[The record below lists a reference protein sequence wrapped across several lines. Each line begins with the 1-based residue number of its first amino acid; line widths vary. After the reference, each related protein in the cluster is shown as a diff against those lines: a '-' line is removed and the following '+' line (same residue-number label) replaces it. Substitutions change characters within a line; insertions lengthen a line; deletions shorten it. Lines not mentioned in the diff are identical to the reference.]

1 MSQENYLIVG
11 KHDVSFKGRVKSIG
25 VYIDATL
32 SMAKHIDHI
41 SRSVYFEIRRISSIR
56 HLLTT
61 KATAQLMCSLVLSR
75 LDGCNS
81 LLVDINCDQIYR
93 LQKVQNNASKAV
105 FGKNRHKHVRPL
117 LKALH
122 WQPVTREYFED
133 REKQFSRFF
142 TWYPATIPVIVSL
155 CIHFFSHTPFQFRW
169 GKTLFLVQDG
179 NLRASVTG
187 RTLFRLP

>member
-1 MSQENYLIVG
+1 MSLENCLIVV

-81 LLVDINCDQIYR
+81 LLVDIYCDQIYR

-122 WQPVTREYFED
+122 WLPVRREYFED
-133 REKQFSRFF
+133 REEKKN
-142 TWYPATIPVIVSL
+142 P
-155 CIHFFSHTPFQFRW
+155 FFSHGTLLPYLSSCLSVYISSRTLHSIS
-169 GKTLFLVQDG
+169 GGEKLFLVQDG

>member
-1 MSQENYLIVG
+1 MTLHSCFQSAFYTPHPASL
-11 KHDVSFKGRVKSIG
+11 HC
-25 VYIDATL
+25 IDATL

-81 LLVDINCDQIYR
+81 LLVDIYCDQIYR
-93 LQKVQNNASKAV
+93 LQKVQNNAAKAV
-105 FGKNRHKHVRPL
+105 FRKNRHKHVRPL

-133 REKQFSRFF
+133 RDFCFS
-142 TWYPATIPVIVSL
+142 
-155 CIHFFSHTPFQFRW
+155 FSH
-169 GKTLFLVQDG
+169 GTL
-179 NLRASVTG
+179 
-187 RTLFRLP
+187 LPYL

>member
-1 MSQENYLIVG
+1 MTLHSCFQSAFFTPHPASL
-11 KHDVSFKGRVKSIG
+11 HC
-25 VYIDATL
+25 IDATL

-41 SRSVYFEIRRISSIR
+41 SRSAYFEIRRISSIR

-81 LLVDINCDQIYR
+81 LLVDIYCDQMYR
-93 LQKVQNNASKAV
+93 LQKVQNNAAKAV
-105 FGKNRHKHVRPL
+105 FRKNRPKHVRPL

-122 WQPVTREYFED
+122 WLPVTREYFED
-133 REKQFSRFF
+133 SHFCFPFFS
-142 TWYPATIPVIVSL
+142 WYPATIPVIMSL
-155 CIHFFSHTPFQFRW
+155 CIHFFSHTHFQFRW
-169 GKTLFLVQDG
+169 GKSLFLVQDG
-179 NLRASVTG
+179 KLRVLVTG